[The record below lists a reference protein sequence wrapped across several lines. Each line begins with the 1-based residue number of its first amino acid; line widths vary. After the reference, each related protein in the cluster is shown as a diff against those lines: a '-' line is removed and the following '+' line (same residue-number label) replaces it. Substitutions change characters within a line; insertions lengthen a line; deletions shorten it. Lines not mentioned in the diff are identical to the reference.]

1 MFVAMKFKLLFFFI
15 ITATFARAQNKAAEN
30 LNRLGVTHFDSLN
43 YVAAINCFT
52 KAISLDSANYEYYS
66 NRAMCYFSMKQYPQA
81 LVDIDKA
88 LDLKKDFPGAY
99 YLRGNIKNKS
109 GDPEGAHKD
118 FTKELIFNPGCFK
131 CYYNIGNIYLEKK
144 DYTLAVEM
152 FAKCSSIE
160 PTFSEAYNNS
170 GIAHYKMKDKVNACA
185 DWKKAFELG
194 NKEAGKDLAR
204 FCNQ

>member
-1 MFVAMKFKLLFFFI
+1 MKYSLLIIFI
-15 ITATFARAQNKAAEN
+15 LLSSVNTNAQNKTADN
-30 LNRLGVTHFDSLN
+30 LNRLGITHFDSLN

-52 KAISLDSANYEYYS
+52 KAISLDSANNEYYS

-88 LDLKKDFPGAY
+88 LNLKRDFPGAY

-109 GDPEGAHKD
+109 SDPEGAHKD

-144 DYTLAVEM
+144 DYTLAIEM

-170 GIAHYKMKDKVNACA
+170 GIAHYKMKNKIKACE